1 MATPSAAVIFQN
13 LQDAFR
19 RGDIPAILAYLAP
32 DFVIVE
38 AESLPY
44 GGEYHGPAGFQ
55 QLLGQIYAAWERL
68 DATVERVVGEG
79 DDVAAFIAT
88 SGRLR
93 GVEQEIA
100 MPLIERWRFRDG
112 KAVFCRPFYADT
124 ALIAR
129 LWAGRADA

>member
-1 MATPSAAVIFQN
+1 MATQSAAAIFQN

-19 RGDIPAILAYLAP
+19 RGDIPAILAYMAP

-44 GGEYHGPAGFQ
+44 GGEFHGPAGFQ
-55 QLLGQIYAAWERL
+55 QLMEQIFAVWERL
-68 DATVERVVGEG
+68 ESNIERVVGEE
-79 DDVAAFIAT
+79 DDVAVFIT
-88 SGRLR
+88 ISGKLR
-93 GVEQEIA
+93 GVEQPIT
-100 MPLIERWRFRDG
+100 MPLIEHWRFRDG

-129 LWAGRADA
+129 LWAGRAGA